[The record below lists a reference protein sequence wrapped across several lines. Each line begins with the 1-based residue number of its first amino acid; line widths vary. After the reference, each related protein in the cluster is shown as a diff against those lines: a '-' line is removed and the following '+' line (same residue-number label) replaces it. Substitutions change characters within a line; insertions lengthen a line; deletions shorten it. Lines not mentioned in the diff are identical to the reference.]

1 MRQRSIRD
9 RARPRRPVRTVEGL
23 FEPGEPAHTIEP
35 GKPQKPAQPKGPG
48 TPDEPGTADVPGAP
62 DEPGAAEGPGMP
74 EEAAGSLW
82 ERLDLMNRLKRLPPG
97 VVILTL
103 AAILSTAF
111 LVVQLVSRTASV
123 QLLTSAALVC
133 GMVYVVVAIACLVAV
148 FRLRDEKRLGLSM
161 LIAFIGG
168 CAAFVASGAFFGAL
182 VLFLTLGF

>member
-1 MRQRSIRD
+1 MPQRSIRD
-9 RARPRRPVRTVEGL
+9 GAGPRPPVRKVEGL
-23 FEPGEPAHTIEP
+23 LQPGEPAEPTEP
-35 GKPQKPAQPKGPG
+35 GKPEKPAQLKGPG
-48 TPDEPGTADVPGAP
+48 TPDEPGTPDRPAAP
-62 DEPGAAEGPGMP
+62 DEPER
-74 EEAAGSLW
+74 SLW
-82 ERLDLMNRLKRLPPG
+82 ERLDLMNRLKGLPPG

-103 AAILSTAF
+103 AAILSSAF
-111 LVVQLVSRTASV
+111 LVVQMVSRTASV

-148 FRLRDEKRLGLSM
+148 LRLRDEERLGLSL